1 MMFFNEML
9 IYDSFSPFYLPRFPS
24 WLSQPKKPT
33 TTLWRF
39 QSYHQTTVSTTAKPA
54 PSVTWYFDDS
64 LIDDSYFS
72 EQRGLSRNELQLS
85 HLNRTHLNSQLTC
98 RSQNSNLTKATQTTL
113 SIDFIRK

>member
-1 MMFFNEML
+1 M
-9 IYDSFSPFYLPRFPS
+9 
-24 WLSQPKKPT
+24 
-33 TTLWRF
+33 
-39 QSYHQTTVSTTAKPA
+39 
-54 PSVTWYFDDS
+54 TWYFDDS

-113 SIDFIRK
+113 SIDFIRKYSPDLFGRLSFAFPLWSSKFGV